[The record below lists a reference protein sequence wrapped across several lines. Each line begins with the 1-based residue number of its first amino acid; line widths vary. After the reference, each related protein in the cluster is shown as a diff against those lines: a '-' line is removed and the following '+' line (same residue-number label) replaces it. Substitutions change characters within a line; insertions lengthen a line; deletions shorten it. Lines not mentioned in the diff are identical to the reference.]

1 MANSQAQSVVFQPEA
16 AAGLRRG
23 INLMADALRPTY
35 GARPRVVAIA
45 GAAPDLA
52 PELLDNGDLILRRIL
67 ELPDRD
73 ADMGAMFVRRAVW
86 RQHKL
91 TGDGTVTAAIL
102 LQSIY
107 NQGATY
113 LAAGNNAMMLRRY
126 LQEGAAVI
134 LGELDRM
141 AIRVE
146 GEKAVARVAASVCY
160 DTEIAEYLGE
170 IFSII
175 GEYGRLEIR
184 EGHTRVL
191 GREYVEGVY
200 WDGGILSK
208 EMLFPV
214 TQPGAESGVTL
225 ERTLVRAEIHD
236 AAVLIFDGDIVD
248 PETLHPIL
256 TLAFRADIRRLLII
270 AGSMSER
277 VLSML
282 LINRHPQVMLT
293 LPVKVPGELLEDI
306 AANMEDLAYLTG
318 GRPISLAAGESIEHA
333 SLSDLGR
340 ARRAWADA
348 SYFGIAGGGG
358 DPRELRRHI
367 ARLRAAFSASE
378 DATARR
384 KLRDRIGRLIG
395 GAAVIWVGAATESE
409 ITFRKELA
417 ERAAEAVRGALMS
430 GIVPGG
436 GGAYMA
442 CRRTLRERLDASPDP
457 DQRAAYRILI
467 RALEEPARVL
477 ATNAGVNPG
486 VVVAEIDLLGPGYAY
501 DVVAERMVAVEETG
515 LWDSASVLKMA
526 IVGAVGSAALA
537 LTTGVVVHSK
547 KLASSNSAR

>member
-1 MANSQAQSVVFQPEA
+1 MNGKDRAVVFQQEA

-23 INLMADALRPTY
+23 INQMADALRPTY
-35 GARPRVVAIA
+35 GARPRVVALA
-45 GAAPDLA
+45 GATPDLA
-52 PELLDNGDLILRRIL
+52 PELLDSGNVILRRVL

-73 ADMGAMFVRRAVW
+73 IDMGAMFVRRTVW
-86 RQHKL
+86 RQHEL
-91 TGDGTVTAAIL
+91 TGDGTATAAIL

-113 LAAGNNAMMLRRY
+113 LAAGNNAMTLRRY
-126 LQEGAAVI
+126 LQEGLAVI

-146 GEKAVARVAASVCY
+146 GEKAVARVAASVCH

-184 EGHTRVL
+184 EGQRRTI

-208 EMLFPV
+208 ELLAPSA
-214 TQPGAESGVTL
+214 QPGAESGVTL
-225 ERTLVRAEIHD
+225 ERTLVRAEIYD
-236 AAVLIFDGDIVD
+236 AGVLIYDGDIVD
-248 PETLHPIL
+248 PEDLVPVL
-256 TLAFRADIRRLLII
+256 TLALKADIRRLLII
-270 AGSMSER
+270 AGSVSER

-293 LPVKVPGELLEDI
+293 IPVKIPGDLPDET
-306 AANMEDLAYLTG
+306 AAHMEDLAYLTG
-318 GRPISLAAGESIEHA
+318 GHAFSMAAGESIEHA
-333 SLSDLGR
+333 TLADLGR

-358 DPRELRRHI
+358 DSRELRRHI
-367 ARLRAAFSASE
+367 ARLRAAFSHSDDGA
-378 DATARR
+378 ARK
-384 KLRDRIGRLIG
+384 KLRDRIGRLLG
-395 GAAVIWVGAATESE
+395 GTAVMWVGAATESE
-409 ITFRKELA
+409 ITFRRELA
-417 ERAAEAVRGALMS
+417 ERAAEAVRGALMT

-436 GGAYMA
+436 GSAYLA
-442 CRRTLRERLDASPDP
+442 CRRPLRERLAASSDP

-477 ATNAGVNPG
+477 AINAGISPG
-486 VVVAEIDLLGPGYAY
+486 EVVREIELLGPGYAY
-501 DVVAERMVAVEETG
+501 DVAADRMVAVEETG
-515 LWDSASVLKMA
+515 LWDTASVLKMA
-526 IVGAVGSAALA
+526 ITGAVGSAALA
-537 LTTGVVVHSK
+537 LTTGVLVHHK
-547 KLASSNSAR
+547 K

>member
-1 MANSQAQSVVFQPEA
+1 MNSKDRAVVFQQEA
-16 AAGLRRG
+16 AEGLRRG
-23 INLMADALRPTY
+23 INQMADALRPTY

-45 GAAPDLA
+45 GATPDLA
-52 PELLDNGDLILRRIL
+52 PELLDSGNVILRRVL

-73 ADMGAMFVRRAVW
+73 IDMGAMFVRRTVW
-86 RQHKL
+86 RQHEL
-91 TGDGTVTAAIL
+91 TGDGTATAAIL

-113 LAAGNNAMMLRRY
+113 LAAGNNAMTLRRH
-126 LQEGAAVI
+126 LQEGLALI
-134 LGELDRM
+134 LDELDRM

-146 GEKAVARVAASVCY
+146 GEKAVAHVAASVCH

-184 EGHTRVL
+184 EGQRRTI

-208 EMLFPV
+208 EMLSSAA
-214 TQPGAESGVTL
+214 QPGDESGVTL

-236 AAVLIFDGDIVD
+236 AGVLIYDGDIVE
-248 PETLHPIL
+248 PEDLYPVL
-256 TLAFRADIRRLLII
+256 TLALKADIRRLLII
-270 AGSMSER
+270 AGSVSER

-293 LPVKVPGELLEDI
+293 IPVKIPGDLPDET
-306 AANMEDLAYLTG
+306 AMHMEDLAYLTG
-318 GRPISLAAGESIEHA
+318 GHAFSMAAGESIEHA
-333 SLSDLGR
+333 TLADLGR

-358 DPRELRRHI
+358 DSRELRRHI
-367 ARLRAAFSASE
+367 ARLRAAFSLSDDGA
-378 DATARR
+378 ARK
-384 KLRDRIGRLIG
+384 KLRDRIGRLLG
-395 GAAVIWVGAATESE
+395 GTAVMWVGAATESE
-409 ITFRKELA
+409 ITFRRELA
-417 ERAAEAVRGALMS
+417 ERAAEAVRGALMT

-436 GGAYMA
+436 GSAYLA
-442 CRRTLRERLDASPDP
+442 CRRPLRERLAASSDP

-477 ATNAGVNPG
+477 AINAGISPG
-486 VVVAEIDLLGPGYAY
+486 EVVQEIDLLGPGYAY
-501 DVVAERMVAVEETG
+501 DVAADRMVAVEETG
-515 LWDSASVLKMA
+515 LWDTASVLKMA
-526 IVGAVGSAALA
+526 ITGAVGSAALA
-537 LTTGVVVHSK
+537 LTTGVVVHHK
-547 KLASSNSAR
+547 K